1 MPRSGP
7 GNATRTASGR
17 VDADPQLPPP
27 DGLSARTVVLGDDEY
42 LVLCLPVPVWN
53 IPEHLTEAERCVT
66 RAILR
71 GDTNEQVASERGVSV
86 HTVCNQIARVF
97 EKLGVASRI
106 ELAHRLASKSPTS
119 R

>member
-7 GNATRTASGR
+7 GNAARTASGR

-27 DGLSARTVVLGDDEY
+27 DGLSARTVVLGDEEY

-71 GDTNEQVASERGVSV
+71 GDTNEQVASDRGVSV

-106 ELAHRLASKSPTS
+106 ELAHRLASKAPASK
-119 R
+119 